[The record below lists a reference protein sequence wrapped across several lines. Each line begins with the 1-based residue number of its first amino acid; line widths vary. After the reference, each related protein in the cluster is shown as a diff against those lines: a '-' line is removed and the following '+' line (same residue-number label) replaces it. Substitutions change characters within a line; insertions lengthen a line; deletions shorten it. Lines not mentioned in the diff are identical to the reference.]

1 MKPYISIAFLV
12 ALFAPLTL
20 SSQSNLEDNLKAV
33 MLLFDKNLKEADI
46 RISELSKANQ
56 ALTEAHA
63 ALEKELITAA
73 SKIEDLEK
81 ENKSLRRKVSG
92 STVRELETAS
102 LVTPRNL
109 ELEDSLSSKESA
121 PNLDLTPKAFTEVN
135 KQTYAPEHLS
145 DGAVLLVNLNTA
157 TERELRMVPG
167 VGPQLAEQIIA
178 NRPYESVWD
187 MMKFDGIG
195 RKKIDMIQQYIVIE

>member
-33 MLLFDKNLKEADI
+33 MLHFDKNLKEADI